1 MSTIRAVVVDPEAPE
16 RLAIREVAAPEPA
29 PSEALV
35 RVAAFSLNRGEVRRA
50 QAAAPGW
57 RPGWD
62 IAGTVERATADG
74 TGPAAGTRV
83 VGMLGVAAWAE
94 VVAVPTESLA
104 ALPDAVSFAQ
114 AATLPVAGLTAL
126 YVVEHGGSLLDRN
139 VLITGASGGVGQ
151 FAVQIARAAGA
162 RVTAVVHQERS
173 KAVAE
178 EAGAHRVLVSADAAD
193 AAPFGPYDLIAES
206 VGSAALGNALAMIAP
221 GGTCVTFGPTAGAQ
235 ITFDVSKFYMVG
247 GASLYGFI
255 LFHELRA
262 RPAGVGLAR
271 LARFVADGRLR
282 APIAVEAPW
291 TEIGAHARLLWER
304 RYTGKAVMHIGGE
317 R

>member
-16 RLAIREVAAPEPA
+16 RLAIREVAPPTPA

-35 RVAAFSLNRGEVRRA
+35 RVAAISLNRGEVRRA
-50 QAAAPGW
+50 QMAAPGW

-62 IAGTVERATADG
+62 IAGIVMQAAGDG
-74 TGPAAGTRV
+74 SGPAEGTRV
-83 VGMLGVAAWAE
+83 VGLLPVAAWAE

-104 ALPDAVSFAQ
+104 VLPDEVTLSQ

-126 YVVEHGGSLLDRN
+126 YVLEQAGSLLDRN

-173 KAVAE
+173 VPIAA
-178 EAGAHRVLVSADAAD
+178 EAGAHRVVVSADLAEAAE
-193 AAPFGPYDLIAES
+193 FGPYDLIAES
-206 VGSAALGNALAMIAP
+206 VGGAALGNALAMVAP
-221 GGTCVTFGPTAGAQ
+221 GGTCVTFGPTSGAQ
-235 ITFDVSKFYMVG
+235 VTFDVSKFYMVG
-247 GASLYGFI
+247 GTSLYGFI

-262 RPAGVGLAR
+262 RPAGAGLAR

-282 APIAVEAPW
+282 TPIAVEAPW
-291 TEIGAHARLLWER
+291 TEISTYARQLWER
-304 RYTGKAVMHIGGE
+304 RYSGKAVLHVG
-317 R
+317 